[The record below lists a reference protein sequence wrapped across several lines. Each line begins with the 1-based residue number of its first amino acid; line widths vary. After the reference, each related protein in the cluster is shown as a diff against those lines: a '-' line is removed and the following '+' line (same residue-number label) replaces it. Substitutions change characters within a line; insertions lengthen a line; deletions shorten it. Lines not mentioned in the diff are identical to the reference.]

1 MSFLHQFIP
10 IGLLFFFL
18 SNRDEFVGFSQTIWG
33 KVFAVFMILLYTN
46 MDKTF
51 GLFVCSLV
59 ILYYQSEWMESF
71 LNMKDLQ
78 EWESELLKEETTP
91 EQNVEYVDIDHNNSE
106 SIQNEFRKNHCENG
120 MLKHKNMNVNP
131 DMTSHVFS
139 EVNFKDGKC
148 NVCSPNCN
156 FSIIETKFKAESNI
170 KSKCSKNV

>member
-1 MSFLHQFIP
+1 MNCLHQFIP
-10 IGLLFFFL
+10 IVLLFVFL
-18 SNRDEFVGFSQTIWG
+18 TYRDEFVDFSQTTWG
-33 KVFAVFMILLYTN
+33 KVLAVAMILLYTH
-46 MDKTF
+46 MDKVF
-51 GLFVCSLV
+51 GLLVCSLV

-78 EWESELLKEETTP
+78 EWENELLKEETTP
-91 EQNVEYVDIDHNNSE
+91 EQKVDFLDIDHTNSE
-106 SIQNEFRKNHCENG
+106 SIQNEFRENHCENG

>member
-46 MDKTF
+46 MDKMF

-78 EWESELLKEETTP
+78 EWENELLKE
-91 EQNVEYVDIDHNNSE
+91 VEILVLEIDDRSLNESGNSTKE
-106 SIQNEFRKNHCENG
+106 ISDYKIIKIFWEDWLTKSGVKRFELFTKAST
-120 MLKHKNMNVNP
+120 K
-131 DMTSHVFS
+131 S
-139 EVNFKDGKC
+139 EVQDHIN
-148 NVCSPNCN
+148 
-156 FSIIETKFKAESNI
+156 KFLQIN
-170 KSKCSKNV
+170 N